1 MSSCLTA
8 STATP
13 SSATVIR
20 QLEAGLP
27 AHVARAMWRGQD
39 LGGAQGD
46 TVPSGFAELDA
57 ELPGGG
63 WPGQSL
69 IEILQPVHHQAEWR
83 LLSPAVAGLLQQGA
97 RLLLIGPP
105 YTPGLQGL
113 VPEGVRPQQLVWVQA
128 HTAAER
134 LWAAEQA
141 LKAECLSVILL
152 WLPQARPEQLR
163 RLQAC
168 AGRHAGLCFVIR
180 PLAAQADASA
190 APLRLRLELGAW
202 PVPMQVQVLKRRGP
216 LHTRPIVLAR
226 WPAGLRPLLP
236 VALPTVAPPGPRPGV
251 PMHRPVPAASPI
263 VSRPAL
269 PLAHALLDRPD
280 SLGFAEHSALAGSAA
295 SQP

>member
-1 MSSCLTA
+1 MSISLSSPA
-8 STATP
+8 LP
-13 SSATVIR
+13 SATAAIR
-20 QLEAGLP
+20 QLEADLP

-39 LGGAQGD
+39 LGEAQGD
-46 TVPSGFAELDA
+46 TISSGFAELDV

-63 WPGQSL
+63 WPGQNL

-83 LLSPAVAGLLQQGA
+83 LLSPAVAALLQQGA
-97 RLLLIGPP
+97 RLLLVGPP
-105 YTPGLQGL
+105 HTPGLQGL
-113 VPEGVRPQQLVWVQA
+113 VPEGVTPQQLVWVQA
-128 HTAAER
+128 HTTAER

-152 WLPQARPEQLR
+152 WLPQARPEHLR

-168 AGRHAGLCFVIR
+168 ASRHAGLCFVIR

-236 VALPTVAPPGPRPGV
+236 TTLPTVTPPVSRPGV
-251 PMHRPVPAASPI
+251 PAQHPATAASAA
-263 VSRPAL
+263 SRPA
-269 PLAHALLDRPD
+269 LAHALLDRPD
-280 SLGFAEHSALAGSAA
+280 SSGLADRGALAWAA
-295 SQP
+295 SAQP

>member
-1 MSSCLTA
+1 MPLS
-8 STATP
+8 P
-13 SSATVIR
+13 SSSALPSATAAIR
-20 QLEAGLP
+20 QLEADLP
-27 AHVARAMWRGQD
+27 AHVARSMWRGQD

-46 TVPSGFAELDA
+46 TVSSGFAELDA

-83 LLSPAVAGLLQQGA
+83 LLSPAVAMLLQQGA
-97 RLLLIGPP
+97 RLLLVGPP
-105 YTPGLQGL
+105 HTPGLQGL
-113 VPEGVRPQQLVWVQA
+113 VPEGVKPQQLVWVQA

-141 LKAECLSVILL
+141 LKAECLSVILV

-168 AGRHAGLCFVIR
+168 ASRHAGLCFVIR

-190 APLRLRLELGAW
+190 APLRLRLDLGAW

-236 VALPTVAPPGPRPGV
+236 AVLPTVTPPVPRPGV
-251 PMHRPVPAASPI
+251 PAGRPATVASAT
-263 VSRPAL
+263 SRPA
-269 PLAHALLDRPD
+269 LAHALLDRPD
-280 SLGFAEHSALAGSAA
+280 SLGLADRGAPVRAA
-295 SQP
+295 GAQP